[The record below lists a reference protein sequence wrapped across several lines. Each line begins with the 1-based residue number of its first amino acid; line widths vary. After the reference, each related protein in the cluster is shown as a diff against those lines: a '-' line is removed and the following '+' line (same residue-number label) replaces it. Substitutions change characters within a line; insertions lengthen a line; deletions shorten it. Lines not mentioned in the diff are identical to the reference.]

1 MKILGAENNKTILKE
16 LGQRVKDIR
25 IRKSLTQGALAAKAG
40 VSPKT
45 IERLENGENI
55 NIEGFL
61 NVLRVLNSIQNV
73 ELLMTEQVLTPE
85 MIFNKKKK
93 RQRASSKQKREN
105 KIPWKWGDEQ

>member
-1 MKILGAENNKTILKE
+1 MRILGTENNKTILKE

-25 IRKSLTQGALAAKAG
+25 IRKSLTQGALALKAG

-61 NVLRVLNSIQNV
+61 NVLRVLNSIQNI
-73 ELLMTEQVLTPE
+73 ELLMTEQVLSPE
-85 MIFNKKKK
+85 MIFNNQKK

-105 KIPWKWGDEQ
+105 KSSWKWGDER